1 MTSKTIDNIVWFI
14 PFKKLR
20 DSVRDYL
27 LFQYNIRND
36 IYDFLQS
43 NNNLKDIV
51 KEQHLS
57 LASLKEDI
65 KELLSLNKIRA
76 WDSYYFGLTLF
87 RKSIKNDSN
96 FLLKYS
102 NLIKDLDNESIETI
116 NGILS
121 KITNYNNINDPV
133 YFSNKE
139 SENLNRLLE
148 EFNNKIIKVNEGL
161 FIYDKYILPENNFE
175 MEAFYGKYGMDY
187 IKNINQVRNK
197 NIIDAGGY
205 IGDSAIVFSDYT
217 DKNVY
222 SFEPFLHHY
231 NMMLKTIELNK
242 KNNIIPVNMALGDE
256 NKELSLYSS
265 GNLNMGLSIE
275 ANSKQSDINQ
285 IENKVKMVTLDSYVK
300 ENNIEVGLI
309 KTDLEGFEQPFL
321 KGAINTIKEQKPVLI
336 ISIYHNYSDFFEIKP
351 MIENLNLGY
360 KFKIIEPK
368 HHAAALASTI
378 LLAEVY

>member
-14 PFKKLR
+14 PSRKLR
-20 DSVRDYL
+20 D
-27 LFQYNIRND
+27 NIR
-36 IYDFLQS
+36 DFMNFVYNKL
-43 NNNLKDIV
+43 
-51 KEQHLS
+51 
-57 LASLKEDI
+57 
-65 KELLSLNKIRA
+65 LNKPIRA
-76 WDSYYFGLTLF
+76 WDGAVHF
-87 RKSIKNDSN
+87 RKAIKNDAD
-96 FLLKYS
+96 FYQKYL
-102 NLIKDLDNESIETI
+102 NLIKNLDNESVEIV

-121 KITNYNNINDPV
+121 KITNYNNINDSV
-133 YFSNKE
+133 YFSRKE
-139 SENLNRLLE
+139 SKKINDLYE
-148 EFNNKIIKVNEGL
+148 EFKNKIIKINEEL
-161 FIYDKYILPENNFE
+161 FIYDKYILPVNDFE

-187 IKNINQVRNK
+187 VKNLNKVKNK

-205 IGDSAIVFSDYT
+205 IGDSAILFSDYT

-242 KNNIIPVNMALGDE
+242 KNNIIPVNIALGDE

-321 KGAINTIKEQKPVLI
+321 KGAIETIKEQKPVLI

-360 KFKIIEPK
+360 KFKIIRNKSPQLITETK
-368 HHAAALASTI
+368 
-378 LLAEVY
+378 LLAEFY

>member
-1 MTSKTIDNIVWFI
+1 M
-14 PFKKLR
+14 
-20 DSVRDYL
+20 
-27 LFQYNIRND
+27 
-36 IYDFLQS
+36 
-43 NNNLKDIV
+43 
-51 KEQHLS
+51 
-57 LASLKEDI
+57 
-65 KELLSLNKIRA
+65 
-76 WDSYYFGLTLF
+76 
-87 RKSIKNDSN
+87 
-96 FLLKYS
+96 
-102 NLIKDLDNESIETI
+102 
-116 NGILS
+116 
-121 KITNYNNINDPV
+121 
-133 YFSNKE
+133 
-139 SENLNRLLE
+139 
-148 EFNNKIIKVNEGL
+148 
-161 FIYDKYILPENNFE
+161 PENNFE

-187 IKNINQVRNK
+187 VKNLNQVKNK

-205 IGDSAIVFSDYT
+205 IGDSAILFSDYT

-231 NMMLKTIELNK
+231 NMMLKTIELNE
-242 KNNIIPVNMALGDE
+242 KNNIIPVNIALGNE

-351 MIENLNLGY
+351 MIENLDLGY
-360 KFKIIEPK
+360 KFKIVKPK
-368 HHAAALASTI
+368 SIQVITETK